1 MNGNQQTESTHGRDD
16 ICLLGLPSP
25 MELAIIWGGKERSF
39 EIVEF
44 SANEV
49 VVAGISRADLDLRM
63 REASI
68 QYCDDELMD
77 EVVCS
82 VRLRSFEGRGMARFR
97 IHTSTGEDLEV
108 ARIAEVLRSR
118 IELRRDLE
126 QARLAVACG
135 WL

>member
-1 MNGNQQTESTHGRDD
+1 MNGNQQTESTQGSDD

-25 MELAIIWGGKERSF
+25 MELAIVWGGKERCF

-44 SANEV
+44 STNEV

-63 REASI
+63 REAAI

-82 VRLRSFEGRGMARFR
+82 VRLRSFEGQGMARFR

-108 ARIAEVLRSR
+108 ARIAEVLRTR

-126 QARLAVACG
+126 QTRLAVACG